1 MKPVTALASC
11 WKWALAAEGALFFGL
26 HWAPPSAAKAHWAA
40 GVEPSWPMARKSC
53 AAAAREAVGPCAGSS
68 EAPFMDE

>member
-11 WKWALAAEGALFFGL
+11 WKWALAAEGGC
-26 HWAPPSAAKAHWAA
+26 WAA

-68 EAPFMDE
+68 EAPFMDEYLNFLGSEVEG